1 MIHTPNTG
9 FDLGPIW
16 ILRYAAQATLDN
28 NPDLSGKVWI
38 NARSKS
44 WRVTFYTDPPFNTQS
59 VSFTVKKEDVQSTVE
74 SVTKLKHYM
83 EQKTSKN
90 MPPLP
95 PQFEV
100 IDFDVQ

>member
-16 ILRYAAQATLDN
+16 ILRHAAQTTLTN
-28 NPDLSGKVWI
+28 NPDLGDTVWI

-44 WRVTFYTDPPFNTQS
+44 WRVTFYTDPSNTES
-59 VSFTVKKEDVQSTVE
+59 VSFTVRKEDVEATQE
-74 SVTKLKHYM
+74 SVLKLKHYM

-100 IDFDVQ
+100 IDFDVH